1 MTTVHT
7 RSASGSNGAQ
17 SEGGLRRLRF
27 VPLITLAV
35 LSLIAML
42 LPAESLRPLDLI
54 GYAVCHRIP
63 ARSFFV
69 AGNQLPM
76 CARDTGMFSAALLGL
91 ACFAAALRT
100 RASNF
105 PRAPFVFVFVACFA
119 AWAFDGVNSYF
130 VLATGQTLLYEPQN
144 WLRLTT
150 GALMGASLSAFIA
163 PFFNAAVWRAPADQ
177 PSVQCW
183 RDVTW
188 LALMTGA
195 VIAVVL
201 WRPDFLYGPIALISA
216 LGVLT
221 LLTIVNG
228 LLVLIMAKRHG
239 QIERWTHLTLFALA
253 GLILSLAQIALID
266 LGRAALTR
274 SLGLPF

>member
-1 MTTVHT
+1 MANAHT
-7 RSASGSNGAQ
+7 HSPTGIAGTD
-17 SEGGLRRLRF
+17 RLRF
-27 VPLITLAV
+27 APLLILAT

-42 LPAESLRPLDLI
+42 LPAEALRPLDLV

-69 AGNQLPM
+69 AGNQLPV
-76 CARDTGMFSAALLGL
+76 CARDTGMFSAALIGL
-91 ACFAAALRT
+91 VCFAAVLRT
-100 RASNF
+100 RAAHF
-105 PRAPFVFVFVACFA
+105 PRLPFVFVFVACFA
-119 AWAFDGVNSYF
+119 AWAFDGLNSYF
-130 VLATGQTLLYEPQN
+130 LLATDRTLLYEPQN

-150 GALMGASLSAFIA
+150 GALMGASLSAFVA
-163 PFFNAAVWRAPADQ
+163 PFFNSAVWRAAADQ
-177 PSVQCW
+177 PSVATW
-183 RDVTW
+183 RDVTM
-188 LALMTGA
+188 LALVAGA
-195 VIAVVL
+195 VIVVVL

-228 LLVLIMAKRHG
+228 LLVLILAKRHG
-239 QIERWTHLTLFALA
+239 QIEHWSQLTVPAVV

-266 LGRAALTR
+266 LGRAALTQ